1 MNYKFKFTNNI
12 LALLKDNCIVIETI
26 QRIINN
32 NTYSEDNI
40 KLIKEVEDYL
50 LEIGYIMH
58 QYKDN
63 NETFTWYTHRTGI
76 TIYYSAKNKDDLAL
90 YNSFRILETYTSEI
104 IFEIIIREAEDNSNR
119 NISATSFNFSGNS
132 IDNPYIICSG
142 RMESYLCDYQEELEY
157 NEKKRHEAELEE
169 VRRKETVAEEE
180 KKHDIPLHAQ
190 MKGQSMGTIAGPPP
204 ISNLNLNNF
213 SGPSDFIKPH
223 DCFGNLNDKE
233 N

>member
-1 MNYKFKFTNNI
+1 MSYKFGSTNNN

-32 NTYSEDNI
+32 NTYSEDNL

-58 QYKDN
+58 QHKDN

-76 TIYYSAKNKDDLAL
+76 TIYYSAKDKDDFAI

-104 IFEIIIREAEDNSNR
+104 IFEIIIRKAEDNSNR
-119 NISATSFNFSGNS
+119 NISTTSFNFSSNS
-132 IDNPYIICSG
+132 IDNPYIIGSG

-169 VRRKETVAEEE
+169 VRRKEAVAEEE
-180 KKHDIPLHAQ
+180 KKDDMSLHTQ
-190 MKGQSMGTIAGPPP
+190 IKGQSMGTIAVPQS
-204 ISNLNLNNF
+204 ISYLNLNNF
-213 SGPSDFIKPH
+213 SGPSDFIKSH
-223 DCFGNLNDKE
+223 DCFGNLNGKE